1 MKLMIVDDS
10 ALMRAMIR
18 KIVANPSDEVI
29 ECADGDEVLAAFKQS
44 SPDYVLI
51 DLQMLNVG
59 GIEATRSLKKEYPG
73 AKIIIVSNFREQEF
87 RDEARDAGAI
97 SYFTKDDLIRV
108 RQFISK

>member
-18 KIVANPSDEVI
+18 KIVADPSDDVF
-29 ECADGDEVLAAFKQS
+29 ECADGDEVLAAFKQVN
-44 SPDYVLI
+44 PDYVLM
-51 DLQMLNVG
+51 DLQMRNVG
-59 GIEATRSLKKEYPG
+59 GIEATRKLKKEHPG
-73 AKIIIVSNFREQEF
+73 AKIIIISNFREQEF